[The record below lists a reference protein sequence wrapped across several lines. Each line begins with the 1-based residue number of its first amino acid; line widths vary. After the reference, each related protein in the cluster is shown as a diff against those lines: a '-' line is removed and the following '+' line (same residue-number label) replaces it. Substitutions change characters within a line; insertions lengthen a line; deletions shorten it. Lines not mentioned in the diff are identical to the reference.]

1 MAMKVLVRSHYK
13 VLDYKL
19 KNAKYHITE
28 NAASQLLVVT
38 QEHNLDINNAYLHL
52 NAEKNKYNIAMEA
65 QIFDAVSKSK
75 AEDKNHRLEMKA
87 VKGQLKDGASNLKD
101 EIFQSTSLR

>member
-1 MAMKVLVRSHYK
+1 MAVKKLKCSHDK

-19 KNAKYHITE
+19 KNAKSHITK

-38 QEHNLDINNAYLHL
+38 QEHNLDIKNANLHL
-52 NAEKNKYNIAMEA
+52 NTEKNKYNIAMEA

-75 AEDKNHRLEMKA
+75 AEDKITGSR
-87 VKGQLKDGASNLKD
+87 
-101 EIFQSTSLR
+101 